1 MNNNY
6 KFLYTIL
13 ILLMVLLQYLEVDF
27 LLYYEIFTFSVIII
41 TSLILFYR
49 MYKQDKI
56 NGTNKLKETIFYRLG
71 LFIVFLAIYFLIPM
85 MV

>member
-1 MNNNY
+1 MNKNY